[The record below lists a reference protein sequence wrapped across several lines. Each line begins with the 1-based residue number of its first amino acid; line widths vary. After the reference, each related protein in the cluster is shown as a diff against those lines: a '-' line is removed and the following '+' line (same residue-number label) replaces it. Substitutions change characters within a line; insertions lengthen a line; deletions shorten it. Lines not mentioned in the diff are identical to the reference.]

1 MTIVTD
7 PTPSPTCAAHA
18 VTAQQR
24 IDLALDSLDQR
35 CWVSRLADDHAVSRK
50 FVYQQRHKAQ
60 AALLHAFDP
69 SAAGAPEVE
78 VLFHLPITKDWLR
91 QFVLAATLVGH
102 SSLRGTQEML
112 DCLLDLPV
120 SLGWVHA
127 VAEDAIDKAGP
138 INEQQDLAR
147 VRSAALDEISQNG
160 RPVLAVLDVF
170 STYCCSLGLE
180 DHRDGD
186 TWAVRLLELRDRG
199 FAPSATI
206 ADFGTGL
213 RAGAKQ
219 ALPGVPCR
227 ADVFH
232 PLRDFLAL
240 STHLDDRAYDATSF
254 HEDLLRKQE
263 RHVRRRMW
271 KDRSI
276 ATKATAAGR
285 ATQKAIA
292 LADEVRL
299 LLRWWG
305 QEVMA
310 VAGDDYPTRRMLH
323 EWVVEE
329 LRLREEHS
337 ERIRPVRVM
346 RQNNADDLLAFALQ
360 LDADLAE
367 LARRFE
373 VSAGVVREALAV
385 RQMDEAR
392 ASRWQ
397 REAELWRQL
406 GGKYALLRAEVEKV
420 AGDVVRASSVM
431 ENYNSRLRN
440 YFFSREEVGSG
451 YLDLLRFFLDHRRF
465 MRSEHASRVG
475 KGPAELLSR
484 QAHAHW
490 LELLGYERFSQ
501 PQAA

>member
-1 MTIVTD
+1 MT
-7 PTPSPTCAAHA
+7 AR
-18 VTAQQR
+18 QR
-24 IDLALDSLDQR
+24 LDLALSSLDER
-35 CWVSRLADDHAVSRK
+35 CCISRLADDHDVSRK

-60 AALLHAFDP
+60 DALGRVFSPEP
-69 SAAGAPEVE
+69 SPGPD
-78 VLFHLPITKDWLR
+78 VLFHLPLTKTWLR
-91 QFVLAATLVGH
+91 QFVLVAVLVGH
-102 SSLRGTQEML
+102 SSLRGAQEML

-127 VAEDAIDKAGP
+127 VVKDAIDKARV
-138 INEQQDLAR
+138 INEQQDLCR
-147 VRSAALDEISQNG
+147 VQFAALDEIFQNG
-160 RPVLAVLDVF
+160 RPVLAVIDVE
-170 STYCCSLGLE
+170 STYCCSLSLE
-180 DHRDGD
+180 EHRDGD
-186 TWAVRLLELRDRG
+186 TWAVRLLELHDRG
-199 FAPSATI
+199 FAPRATV

-240 STHLDDRAYDATSF
+240 SSHLDERAYDAMSF

-263 RHVRRRMW
+263 RHVRRRVW

-276 ATKATAAGR
+276 ATKASAAGR
-285 ATQKAIA
+285 ATQEAIT
-292 LADEVRL
+292 LADEVGL

-310 VAGDDYPTRRMLH
+310 VAGDDYPTRLMLH

-329 LRLREEHS
+329 LRQRENQS

-346 RQNNADDLLAFALQ
+346 LQNNADDLLAFAFE

-367 LARRFE
+367 LAQRFE
-373 VSAGVVREALAV
+373 VSAEVMREALAV
-385 RQMDEAR
+385 QQMDEAR

-397 REAELWRQL
+397 REAELWRRL
-406 GGKYALLRAEVEKV
+406 GGKYAGLRAEVQRV
-420 AGDVVRASSVM
+420 ACGVVRASSVV

-440 YFFSREEVGSG
+440 YFFLRKEIGGG
-451 YLDLLRFFLDHRRF
+451 YLDLLRFFLNHRRF
-465 MRSEHASRVG
+465 LRSEHPERVG
-475 KGPAELLSR
+475 KSPAQLLSGEE
-484 QAHAHW
+484 HAHW
-490 LELLGYERFSQ
+490 LELLGYQRFSQ
-501 PQAA
+501 SQAAA

>member
-1 MTIVTD
+1 MSIVAA
-7 PTPSPTCAAHA
+7 PCPKPTCPAHA
-18 VTAQQR
+18 MTAQQR
-24 IDLALDSLDQR
+24 LDLALDCLLDR
-35 CWVSRLADDHAVSRK
+35 SSISRLAQEHLVSRK

-60 AALLHAFDP
+60 DALLHAFDP
-69 SAAGAPEVE
+69 PAAGAAPS

-102 SSLRGTQEML
+102 SSLRGVQEML
-112 DCLLDLPV
+112 DCLLDWPV

-127 VAEDAIDKAGP
+127 VVKDAIDKARP
-138 INEQQDLAR
+138 INEQQDLSR
-147 VRSAALDEISQNG
+147 VQFAALDEIFQNG
-160 RPVLAVLDVF
+160 RPVLAVIDVF

-186 TWAVRLLELRDRG
+186 TWGVRLLELRDRG
-199 FAPSATI
+199 FAPKASI

-232 PLRDFLAL
+232 PLRDFLTL
-240 STHLDDRAYDATSF
+240 SSYLDNRAYDAMSF
-254 HEDLLRKQE
+254 YEDLLRKQE

-271 KDRSI
+271 KDRSV
-276 ATKATAAGR
+276 AMKAVAAGKAT
-285 ATQKAIA
+285 QQAIV

-329 LRLREEHS
+329 LRQREEHS

-346 RQNNADDLLAFALQ
+346 LQNNADELLAFALQ
-360 LDADLAE
+360 LDASVAE
-367 LARRFE
+367 LAQRFE
-373 VSAGVVREALAV
+373 VSVQVVREALAV
-385 RQMDEAR
+385 GQMDEAR
-392 ASRWQ
+392 ALRWQ

-406 GGKYALLRAEVEKV
+406 GGKYAGLRAEVERV
-420 AGDVVRASSVM
+420 AGSVVRASSVI

-440 YFFSREEVGSG
+440 YFFLRKEVGGG
-451 YLDLLRFFLDHRRF
+451 YLELLRFFLNHRRLL
-465 MRSEHASRVG
+465 RSEHAGRVG
-475 KGPAELLSR
+475 KSPAELLSG

-490 LELLGYERFSQ
+490 LTLLGYELFSQ
-501 PQAA
+501 SQAA